1 MSQCQCPLLKNA
13 MASLLGAAALAGLL
27 TLAGCAQTGPGA
39 PGASPSGD
47 MVTDSD
53 EPEHRKRA
61 KVRLE
66 LAVAYFEQGQTGVA
80 LDELKQALALD
91 PVFPEAFNLRGL
103 VYMRLSDNA
112 LAEDSFKRALVLNPR
127 DADTQHNYG
136 WLLCQMGRHADSERA
151 FGQAMASAVYAN
163 RAKTLMTM
171 GLCQARAGRTG
182 EAEKNLARSYE
193 LDPGN
198 PVTAYNLS
206 QLLYQRADYER
217 AQFYIRRLNNGEY
230 ANAETL
236 WLGVKVERRMQN
248 LEAMDQ
254 LAGQLKRR
262 YPQSRELAS
271 FERGAFDE

>member
-1 MSQCQCPLLKNA
+1 MIDPGVSIFRRF
-13 MASLLGAAALAGLL
+13 ASWLPAALSVACLL
-27 TLAGCAQTGPGA
+27 TLVACAQGSPGA
-39 PGASPSGD
+39 RGATPTGD
-47 MVTDSD
+47 LVTDSD

-103 VYMRLSDNA
+103 VYMRLNDMGLAEESFRRA
-112 LAEDSFKRALVLNPR
+112 LALNPR

-136 WLLCQMGRHADSERA
+136 WMLCQMGRHPDAERA
-151 FGQAMASAVYAN
+151 FGQALSSANYPN

-171 GLCQARAGRTG
+171 GLCQASAGRTG
-182 EAEKNLARSYE
+182 DAERNLARSYE

-198 PVTAYNLS
+198 PVTAFNLG
-206 QLLYQRADYER
+206 QLLYQRGDYER

>member
-1 MSQCQCPLLKNA
+1 MSLCSPPPFKQGLAFLLSA
-13 MASLLGAAALAGLL
+13 CALVGMLIIG
-27 TLAGCAQTGPGA
+27 GCAQPGPGA
-39 PGASPSGD
+39 PGTSLSGD
-47 MVTDSD
+47 LVTDSD

-103 VYMRLSDNA
+103 VYMRLNDNA
-112 LAEDSFKRALVLNPR
+112 LAEDSFRRALALNPR
-127 DADTQHNYG
+127 DADAQHNYG
-136 WLLCQMGRHADSERA
+136 WLLCQMGRHTDSERA
-151 FGQAMASAVYAN
+151 FGQAMSSALYAN
-163 RAKTLMTM
+163 RAKTLMAM
-171 GLCQARAGRTG
+171 GLCQMRAGRAG
-182 EAEKNLARSYE
+182 DAEKNLARAYE

-198 PVTAYNLS
+198 PVTTYNLT

-217 AQFYIRRLNNGEY
+217 AQFYIRRLNNSDL

>member
-1 MSQCQCPLLKNA
+1 MSLCNLPMLQRG
-13 MASLLGAAALAGLL
+13 MVSLLGAATLAGLMAI
-27 TLAGCAQTGPGA
+27 AGCAQPGHGA
-39 PGASPSGD
+39 PGISPSGD
-47 MVTDSD
+47 LVTDSD

-80 LDELKQALALD
+80 LDEVKQALALD

-103 VYMRLSDNA
+103 VYMRLNDNA
-112 LAEDSFKRALVLNPR
+112 LAEDSFRRALALNPR
-127 DADTQHNYG
+127 DADAQHNYG
-136 WLLCQMGRHADSERA
+136 WLLCQMGRHVESERA
-151 FGQAMASAVYAN
+151 FGQAMSSALYAN
-163 RAKTLMTM
+163 RAKTLMAM
-171 GLCQARAGRTG
+171 GLCQMRAGRTG
-182 EAEKNLARSYE
+182 DAEKNLTRAYE

-198 PVTAYNLS
+198 PVTTYNLS
-206 QLLYQRADYER
+206 QLLYQRGDNER
-217 AQFYIRRLNNGEY
+217 AQFYIRRLNNSEF

-271 FERGAFDE
+271 IERGAFDE